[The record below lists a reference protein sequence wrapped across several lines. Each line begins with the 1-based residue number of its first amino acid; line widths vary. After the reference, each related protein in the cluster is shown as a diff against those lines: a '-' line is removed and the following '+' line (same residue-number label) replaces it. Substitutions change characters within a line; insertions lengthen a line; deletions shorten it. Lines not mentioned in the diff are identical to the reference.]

1 MANLNSL
8 VKEVYVDPIRS
19 VLVVDDEFVSL
30 DKMVNFVDEL
40 STDSTSSAVKDH
52 LETEYPNGLDLKRA
66 KKMISSFRSGGRNW
80 LCDVHDGKDISTGN
94 TENQIVNHLHQSDL
108 LILDYNLTSDHTDGS
123 HALSLIRKISE
134 NTHFNLVVIY
144 TKSNIVDT
152 FHEVL
157 YNLVKRDVEIDISVD
172 KSMMFSLWESESQNI
187 TDDLKELFSSTS
199 IVEAMNIYLCKE
211 NINKI
216 SFYEQLSELYADKP
230 SEVDLSIEDLF
241 LVGLSN
247 RYEEI
252 EDSVHCEQFLKNEA
266 FIDGDINWI
275 KNDRLFVTVVDK
287 NATEPENLPEQLQ
300 KALESWN
307 PKPLRLLMSK
317 IRTELDGNGIT
328 FEDSILSN
336 DYVLAGWLRDFV
348 ESSESESKWV
358 AQKSIQQA
366 MFSLSDSLQGQMESF
381 SKQLK
386 ELLST
391 DTSRD
396 LVQQYHNLDIRNNET
411 KTTISSYV
419 NANVCSKNITGNQV
433 KTGHIL
439 DIDECLYMCLTPA
452 CDLVPSQ
459 SNDWK
464 ENLGSVMP
472 VKLVKLHGEKSVF
485 NNSDKSHQKI
495 LQSLNSNN
503 HIVLNIGGNNQGF
516 SYVKSSKDNPQWE
529 QAFLSDKGALN
540 WDGLSVTVN
549 LIRLSKFEREV
560 ESEGSSLPLKCIET
574 KVNVVAELRYEY
586 ALNFLQKFGMSQSRV
601 GLDFQE
607 LKL

>member
-30 DKMVNFVDEL
+30 DKMVHFVDEL
-40 STDSTSSAVKDH
+40 NTGSASSTVKDH

-144 TKSNIVDT
+144 TKSNTTDT

-157 YNLVKRDVEIDISVD
+157 YNLVKRDIKVDIESD
-172 KSMMFSLWESESQNI
+172 KSMLFSLWELEDPDI
-187 TDDLKELFSSTS
+187 TSNLNELFSSTS
-199 IVEAMNIYLCKE
+199 IVEAINVYVSEKE
-211 NINKI
+211 IKTI
-216 SFYEQLSELYADKP
+216 TFYHQLEELFLGKP
-230 SEVDLSIEDLF
+230 DDIDLSIEDLF
-241 LVGLSN
+241 LQGLFQK
-247 RYEEI
+247 YEEI
-252 EDSVHCEQFLKNEA
+252 KDSAHCEQFLKNEA
-266 FIDGDINWI
+266 FIDSGVNWI

-287 NATEPENLPEQLQ
+287 NATEPENLPEQLL

-336 DYVLAGWLRDFV
+336 DYVLAGWLKDFV

-358 AQKSIQQA
+358 AKKSIQQA
-366 MFSLSDSLQGQMESF
+366 MLSLSDSLQNQMEGF
-381 SKQLK
+381 SKNLK
-386 ELLST
+386 TLLSAK
-391 DTSRD
+391 TSRE
-396 LVQQYHNLDIRNNET
+396 LVQQYHKLDILDNNT
-411 KTTISSYV
+411 KTTISSFV
-419 NANVCSKNITGNQV
+419 NAHVCSKEITGNQV
-433 KTGHIL
+433 KTGHVL
-439 DIDECLYMCLTPA
+439 QIDESFYMCLTPA
-452 CDLVPSQ
+452 CDLVPGQ

-464 ENLGSVMP
+464 KALGSVMP
-472 VKLVKLHGEKSVF
+472 VKLIKLIDEQDVF
-485 NNSDKSHQKI
+485 GGSPKSHQKI
-495 LQSLNSNN
+495 LQGLNSNN
-503 HIVLNIGGNNQGF
+503 HVVLNIGGKNRGL

-529 QAFLSDKGALN
+529 QAFISNQGAINWDKGLASI
-540 WDGLSVTVN
+540 D
-549 LIRLSKFEREV
+549 LIRLSEFKIT
-560 ESEGSSLPLKCIET
+560 EGSTEVSRPLQCLET

-601 GLDFQE
+601 GLDFQV
-607 LKL
+607 LK